1 MPAALW
7 RQSQISLTT
16 AEWQAR
22 FDLRL
27 GDFIDDKP
35 VAGCP
40 YSLQSNEW
48 FAGRLAL
55 PSIFLTAL
63 SRHVLFLTS
72 NLIAAHVDRDE
83 IVRIISTRQ
92 TMPREQKQ
100 YEEKS

>member
-55 PSIFLTAL
+55 PLHWRRGPKTRTLCEIRKGCGTRHWRGNISVDFSIMAIE
-63 SRHVLFLTS
+63 SDY
-72 NLIAAHVDRDE
+72 DRC
-83 IVRIISTRQ
+83 T
-92 TMPREQKQ
+92 
-100 YEEKS
+100 